1 LTPPEGHEKI
11 PHPVAPP
18 GGYFPPTV
26 PTYHPC
32 NELNEEKSGGPTR
45 VVAFSP
51 KYMVFATAGDT
62 LVRLSRGQLSPVV
75 SVIRVTDDDLDNQAL
90 WLPSRK
96 AAEEDDGDNMDIIA
110 E

>member
-1 LTPPEGHEKI
+1 MLFIETYRLSIGSRDGRVCIWDLTPPEGLEKI

-18 GGYFPPTV
+18 GGYLPPIV
-26 PTYHPC
+26 PTFNPC

-62 LVRLSRGQLSPVV
+62 LVCHGRGSP
-75 SVIRVTDDDLDNQAL
+75 R
-90 WLPSRK
+90 P
-96 AAEEDDGDNMDIIA
+96 
-110 E
+110 